1 MDKVLEGSVARF
13 EVPEVLT
20 LLHMGKRSGA
30 LVLERPDQE
39 TKLFFREGN
48 PVFATSTRPELR
60 LGTLLVRMGK
70 VSEPV
75 LLQSLDRHRAAGHRV
90 GQALLADKILSES
103 ELSSFLKVQVS
114 EVIFDTFIWKE
125 GVFSFWDGVPAPATA
140 VTLQM
145 ELQNLL
151 MEGSRRTDERGRLKE
166 IFPDH
171 EMVVEAVANPERVKQ
186 SVTLTPDEWKLF
198 FLVDGRR
205 TIAELVRL
213 SDNPDEL
220 ATLEVLRHLVVAK
233 FVAVVPALPSPAE
246 PVPDV
251 AIQPAG
257 TGLEGLV
264 GAGAEGA
271 AGAAPGPVSV
281 SFRPS
286 DVVKRDVAMGDDT
299 KEIVTPKAV
308 QYVGRAARRVTV
320 SRLVLLGTGLA
331 TETSFPLNRD
341 THTIGRHRNN
351 DIVIADPKVSSFHA
365 RVDRTPEGFV
375 VVDLKSRNGT
385 FVNGKRIETAL
396 LETGAEVRMG
406 TARLRYVLDFVSEI
420 G

>member
-1 MDKVLEGSVARF
+1 MDKVLEGSVGRF

-20 LLHMGKRSGA
+20 FLHMGKRSGA

-75 LLQSLDRHRAAGHRV
+75 LHQSLDRHRAAGHRV

-114 EVIFDTFIWKE
+114 EVIFDTFVWKD

-171 EMVVEAVANPERVKQ
+171 QMVVEAVANPERVKQ
-186 SVTLTPDEWKLF
+186 SVTLTPEEWKVF

-205 TIAELVRL
+205 TIADMLRL
-213 SDNPDEL
+213 ADNPDEL

-233 FVAVVPALPSPAE
+233 FVNVVPALPAPADAA
-246 PVPDV
+246 PDAV
-251 AIQPAG
+251 IPPAG
-257 TGLEGLV
+257 THMEAQ
-264 GAGAEGA
+264 AGPPAE
-271 AGAAPGPVSV
+271 PVSV

-308 QYVGRAARRVTV
+308 QYVGRAARKVTV

-331 TETSFPLNRD
+331 TETAFPLNRD

-385 FVNGKRIETAL
+385 FVNGKKIETAL
-396 LETGAEVRMG
+396 LETGAEVRLG